1 MVRLLEHYGLD
12 FEYRNIA
19 SDPQAYREMVEKSR
33 QYSSPSV
40 EVDGHM
46 LPDVGGSEVEAYL
59 RQEGVL
65 EEVATA

>member
-1 MVRLLEHYGLD
+1 MVRLLEQHGLD

-40 EVDGHM
+40 EIDGHM
-46 LPDVGGSEVEAYL
+46 LPDVGGREVEDYL
-59 RQEGVL
+59 RQKGVL
-65 EEVATA
+65 EEAETV